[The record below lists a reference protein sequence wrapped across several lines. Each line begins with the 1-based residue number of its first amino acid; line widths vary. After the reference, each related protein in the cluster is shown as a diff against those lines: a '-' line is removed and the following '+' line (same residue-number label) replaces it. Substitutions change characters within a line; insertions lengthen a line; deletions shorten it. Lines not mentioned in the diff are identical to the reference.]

1 MEISPIEEVKV
12 KIHLGEVNKFCSLFL
27 EQNKQAMLACQEMY
41 RSPLQ
46 TEIRTTPK
54 VVADGMMRAGEVEP
68 ESGLNPLEVAVIE
81 LFVSAVKMLGIP
93 KSVAEIYGLLF
104 LSNSPMPLDVIV
116 ERLSISKGSVS
127 QGLKLL
133 RGLGGVKVIYVAGDR
148 RDHYV
153 AETELK
159 KLVSGFIRGE
169 VQPRLESGE
178 SRLERLKE
186 ISQSLGENAETE
198 EFYRARVGKLR
209 QWHQRSSELMPLIGG
224 LLSE

>member
-1 MEISPIEEVKV
+1 MRISPMEEFKV
-12 KIHLGEVNKFCSLFL
+12 KIYLGNFNKFCSFFL
-27 EQNKQAMLACQEMY
+27 EQTKQGMLICQEMY

-54 VVADGMMRAGEVEP
+54 VVANGTMRTGEMEP
-68 ESGLNPLEVAVIE
+68 ASGLNPLEVAVIE
-81 LFVSAVKMLGIP
+81 LFASAVKMLGIP

-104 LSNSPMPLDVIV
+104 LSDSPMPLDVIV

-159 KLVSGFIRGE
+159 KLVAGFIRGE

-178 SRLERLKE
+178 SRLEQLKE
-186 ISQSLGENAETE
+186 ISQSLGGNSETK
-198 EFYRARVGKLR
+198 EFYNGRVGKLR

-224 LLSE
+224 LLTE